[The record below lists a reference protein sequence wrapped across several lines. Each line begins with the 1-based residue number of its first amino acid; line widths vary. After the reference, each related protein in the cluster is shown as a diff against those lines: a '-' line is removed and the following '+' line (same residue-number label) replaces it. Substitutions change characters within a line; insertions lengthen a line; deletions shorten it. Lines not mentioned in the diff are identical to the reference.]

1 MGGSEIARQAAGV
14 LLYDSHTQ
22 KVWLYAVNLPE
33 CPNGTAYQLWAIQDK
48 PVSLGTFHMDSG
60 ESAHLLVK
68 RLPDFARAKKF
79 AISLEP
85 SGGRPQ
91 PTGPIYL
98 ASQS

>member
-1 MGGSEIARQAAGV
+1 
-14 LLYDSHTQ
+14 LLHDPQTQ
-22 KVWLYAVNLPE
+22 KVWLYTVNLPE

-48 PVSLGTFHMDSG
+48 PVSLGTFHMDTG

-68 RLPDFARAKKF
+68 RHPDFARAKKF

-98 ASQS
+98 VSQS